1 MATLRKRNGRWQV
14 QVRRQGFPIQSR
26 SFLSKADANE
36 WARTIERQHDRQELG
51 PDRKA
56 LKAMTLA
63 YLVTRYRD
71 EVVPKK
77 RGSAVETI
85 LMNRFLRY
93 PICQKTLN
101 DLTTADFAAYRDQR
115 LSEPKHRSDKP
126 VTPKSL
132 KRELSPLSHMF
143 RHAVVE
149 WEIPVRN
156 PLDGLKLKVT
166 DNKRE
171 RRLLAGELDRLL
183 EATKKGRNKLV
194 APIILFALETAM
206 RRGEILS
213 IQFRH
218 VDLGR
223 LSLVIPE
230 SKSGYSRVI
239 PLTARAVA
247 ILEALRTE
255 DAKPTDL
262 AFPITAIALRLQW
275 DRLTARAG
283 IDGLNFHDLRH
294 EAISRLFELGL
305 TVPEVASISGHRTLA
320 QLMRYSHASQE
331 VVRAKLYAAQS
342 PDKLIGVRH
351 PQTLIVETTSVSE
364 STVELID

>member
-1 MATLRKRNGRWQV
+1 M
-14 QVRRQGFPIQSR
+14 
-26 SFLSKADANE
+26 SKADANE
-36 WARTIERQHDRQELG
+36 WARTIERQHDRHELG

-63 YLVTRYRD
+63 ALVTRYRD

-77 RGSAVETI
+77 RGSVVETI
-85 LMNRFLRY
+85 LLNRFLRY

-115 LSEPKHRSDKP
+115 LKEPKHRSDKP

-156 PLDGLKLKVT
+156 PLDGLKLKVI

-171 RRLLAGELDRLL
+171 RRLQSGELERLL
-183 EATKKGRNKLV
+183 DATTKGRNKLV
-194 APIILFALETAM
+194 APIILFAIETAM

-218 VDLGR
+218 VDFER

-239 PLTARAVA
+239 PLTPRAIA
-247 ILEALRTE
+247 ILKAVRSE
-255 DAKPTDL
+255 DAKPADF
-262 AFPITAIALRLQW
+262 AFPVTPVAMRLQW
-275 DRLTARAG
+275 DRLTARAKV
-283 IDGLNFHDLRH
+283 DGLNFHDLRH

-320 QLMRYSHASQE
+320 QLMRYSHANEWAVRMKLFAPHKME
-331 VVRAKLYAAQS
+331 VALLNRSATRELH
-342 PDKLIGVRH
+342 R
-351 PQTLIVETTSVSE
+351 ENSE
-364 STVELID
+364 SPLGP

>member
-36 WARTIERQHDRQELG
+36 WARTIERQHDRHELG

-56 LKAMTLA
+56 LKSMTLFD
-63 YLVTRYRD
+63 LVTRYRD

-77 RGSAVETI
+77 KGCAVETI
-85 LMNRFLRY
+85 LLNRFLRY
-93 PICQKTLN
+93 PICQKTLF
-101 DLTTADFAAYRDQR
+101 DLSTADFAAYRDQR
-115 LSEPKHRSDKP
+115 LGEPKHRSDKP

-156 PLDGLKLKVT
+156 PLEGLKLRVV

-171 RRLLAGELDRLL
+171 RRLRAGELERLL
-183 EATKKGRNKLV
+183 EAAKKGRNKLV
-194 APIILFALETAM
+194 APIILFAVETAM

-218 VDLGR
+218 VDFER

-230 SKSGYSRVI
+230 SKSGYSRLI
-239 PLTARAVA
+239 PLTKQATS
-247 ILEALRTE
+247 ILEAVWAE
-255 DAKPTDL
+255 DVKPTDF
-262 AFPITAIALRLQW
+262 AFPVTPIAMRLQW
-275 DRLTARAG
+275 DRLTKRAG

-305 TVPEVASISGHRTLA
+305 TIPEVASISGHRTLA
-320 QLMRYSHASQE
+320 QLMRYSHASQDA
-331 VVRAKLYAAQS
+331 VRLKLQA
-342 PDKLIGVRH
+342 R
-351 PQTLIVETTSVSE
+351 
-364 STVELID
+364 

>member
-1 MATLRKRNGRWQV
+1 
-14 QVRRQGFPIQSR
+14 
-26 SFLSKADANE
+26 
-36 WARTIERQHDRQELG
+36 
-51 PDRKA
+51 
-56 LKAMTLA
+56 MTLA
-63 YLVTRYRD
+63 HLVARYRD

-77 RGSAVETI
+77 RGWAIETI
-85 LMNRFLRY
+85 LLNRFLRY

-101 DLTTADFAAYRDQR
+101 DLTTADFGAYRDQR
-115 LSEPKHRSDKP
+115 LKEPKHRSDKP

-149 WEIPVRN
+149 WEIPLRN
-156 PLDGLKLKVT
+156 PLDGLNLKVV

-171 RRLLAGELDRLL
+171 RRLRAGELERLL
-183 EATKKGRNKLV
+183 DATNRGRNKLV

-218 VDLGR
+218 VDFER

-239 PLTARAVA
+239 PLTKHAVS
-247 ILEALRTE
+247 ILEAVRAD
-255 DAKPTDL
+255 DAKPTNL
-262 AFPITAIALRLQW
+262 AFPVTSVAMRLQW
-275 DRLTARAG
+275 DRLTTRAG

-305 TVPEVASISGHRTLA
+305 SIPEVASISGHRTPAMLF
-320 QLMRYSHASQE
+320 RYAHANND
-331 VVRAKLYAAQS
+331 VVRAKLT
-342 PDKLIGVRH
+342 GECR
-351 PQTLIVETTSVSE
+351 PQALIVETASSADH
-364 STVELID
+364 TVELID

>member
-14 QVRRQGFPIQSR
+14 QVRRHGFPIQSR

-36 WARTIERQHDRQELG
+36 WARTIERQHDRHELG

-56 LKAMTLA
+56 LKSMAL
-63 YLVTRYRD
+63 YDLVIRYRD

-77 RGSAVETI
+77 RGMVVETI
-85 LMNRFLRY
+85 LLNRFLRHA
-93 PICQKTLN
+93 ICQKTLF
-101 DLTTADFAAYRDQR
+101 DLSTADFAAYRDQR

-156 PLDGLKLKVT
+156 PLDGLKLRVV

-171 RRLLAGELDRLL
+171 RRLRDGELERLL

-218 VDLGR
+218 IDFER

-239 PLTARAVA
+239 PLTPMAVE
-247 ILEALRTE
+247 ILAALQTE

-262 AFPITAIALRLQW
+262 VFPVTPVALRLQW
-275 DRLTARAG
+275 DRLTTRVG
-283 IDGLNFHDLRH
+283 IGDLNFHDLRH

-331 VVRAKLYAAQS
+331 AVRTKLLSKELAKALAIDRQRSPCKGS
-342 PDKLIGVRH
+342 PD
-351 PQTLIVETTSVSE
+351 
-364 STVELID
+364 

>member
-14 QVRRQGFPIQSR
+14 QVRRQGFPVQSH

-36 WARTIERQHDRQELG
+36 WARTIERQQDRHELG
-51 PDRKA
+51 PNRKA
-56 LKAMTLA
+56 LKSMTLA
-63 YLVTRYRD
+63 ALVVRYRD

-77 RGSAVETI
+77 KGSAVETI
-85 LMNRFLRY
+85 LLNRFLRY
-93 PICQKTLN
+93 PICQRTLYE
-101 DLTTADFAAYRDQR
+101 LTTADFAAYRDQR
-115 LSEPKHRSDKP
+115 LSEPKHRSDRP
-126 VTPKSL
+126 VAPKSL

-171 RRLLAGELDRLL
+171 RRLHAGELERLL
-183 EATKKGRNKLV
+183 AATKKGKNKLV

-206 RRGEILS
+206 RRGEMLS
-213 IQFRH
+213 VQLRH
-218 VDLGR
+218 IDFERSSV
-223 LSLVIPE
+223 VIPE

-247 ILEALRTE
+247 ILEALRPE

-262 AFPITAIALRLQW
+262 AFPITPVALRLQW
-275 DRLTARAG
+275 DRLTNRAG
-283 IDGLNFHDLRH
+283 IDDLNFHDLRH
-294 EAISRLFELGL
+294 EGISRLFELGL

-320 QLMRYSHASQE
+320 QLMRYSHANHE
-331 VVRAKLYAAQS
+331 AVRAKL
-342 PDKLIGVRH
+342 IGERH
-351 PQTLIVETTSVSE
+351 PQTLIV
-364 STVELID
+364 

>member
-1 MATLRKRNGRWQV
+1 
-14 QVRRQGFPIQSR
+14 
-26 SFLSKADANE
+26 
-36 WARTIERQHDRQELG
+36 
-51 PDRKA
+51 
-56 LKAMTLA
+56 MTLA
-63 YLVTRYRD
+63 ALVARYRD

-77 RGSAVETI
+77 KGSAVETI
-85 LMNRFLRY
+85 LLNRFLRY
-93 PICQKTLN
+93 PICQRTLYE
-101 DLTTADFAAYRDQR
+101 LSTADFAAYRDQR

-143 RHAVVE
+143 RHALVE
-149 WEIPVRN
+149 WEIPLRN
-156 PLDGLKLKVT
+156 PLEGLKLKVT

-171 RRLLAGELDRLL
+171 RRLHAGELERLL

-206 RRGEILS
+206 RRGEVLS

-218 VDLGR
+218 VDFER
-223 LSLVIPE
+223 LSLEIPE
-230 SKSGYSRVI
+230 SKSGYSRSI
-239 PLTARAVA
+239 PLTRRAVT
-247 ILEALRTE
+247 ILKTVRCE

-262 AFPITAIALRLQW
+262 AFPVTPIAMRLQW
-275 DRLTARAG
+275 DRLTTRAG

-305 TVPEVASISGHRTLA
+305 TVPEVASISGHRTVA

-331 VVRAKLYAAQS
+331 SVRAKLIGYDGQS
-342 PDKLIGVRH
+342 SRREIASWKPA
-351 PQTLIVETTSVSE
+351 
-364 STVELID
+364 

>member
-36 WARTIERQHDRQELG
+36 WARTIERQHDRHELG

-56 LKAMTLA
+56 LKSMTLA
-63 YLVTRYRD
+63 DLVIRYRD

-77 RGSAVETI
+77 RGSEVETI
-85 LMNRFLRY
+85 LLNRFLRY
-93 PICQKTLN
+93 PICRKTLN
-101 DLTTADFAAYRDQR
+101 GLTTADFAAYRDLR
-115 LSEPKHRSDKP
+115 LKEPKHRSDKP
-126 VTPKSL
+126 ITPKSL

-143 RHAVVE
+143 RHAVIE
-149 WEIPVRN
+149 WEIPLRN
-156 PLDGLKLKVT
+156 PLEGLKLKVT

-171 RRLLAGELDRLL
+171 RRLLAGELNRLL

-194 APIILFALETAM
+194 APIIVFALETAM

-218 VDLGR
+218 VDFGR

-239 PLTARAVA
+239 PLTHPAVT
-247 ILEALRTE
+247 ILEALSSKNT
-255 DAKPTDL
+255 KPSDL
-262 AFPITAIALRLQW
+262 AFPITPIALRLQW
-275 DRLTARAG
+275 DRLTARAE
-283 IDGLNFHDLRH
+283 IHGLNFHDLRH

-305 TVPEVASISGHRTLA
+305 TVPEVASISGHKTLA

-331 VVRAKLYAAQS
+331 AVRAKLYAAQS
-342 PDKLIGVRH
+342 PDRLIGERYS
-351 PQTLIVETTSVSE
+351 QTSMV
-364 STVELID
+364 

>member
-36 WARTIERQHDRQELG
+36 WARTIERQHDRHELG

-56 LKAMTLA
+56 LKSMALSD
-63 YLVTRYRD
+63 LVIRYRD

-77 RGSAVETI
+77 RGSVVETI
-85 LMNRFLRY
+85 LLNRFLRY
-93 PICQKTLN
+93 PICHRTLYE
-101 DLTTADFAAYRDQR
+101 LSTADFAAYRDQR

-156 PLDGLKLKVT
+156 PLDGLKLRVV

-171 RRLLAGELDRLL
+171 RRLRAGELERLL

-218 VDLGR
+218 VDFER
-223 LSLVIPE
+223 LSLVIP
-230 SKSGYSRVI
+230 SRSQ
-239 PLTARAVA
+239 A
-247 ILEALRTE
+247 IRGSFL
-255 DAKPTDL
+255 
-262 AFPITAIALRLQW
+262 
-275 DRLTARAG
+275 
-283 IDGLNFHDLRH
+283 
-294 EAISRLFELGL
+294 
-305 TVPEVASISGHRTLA
+305 
-320 QLMRYSHASQE
+320 
-331 VVRAKLYAAQS
+331 
-342 PDKLIGVRH
+342 
-351 PQTLIVETTSVSE
+351 
-364 STVELID
+364 

>member
-14 QVRRQGFPIQSR
+14 QVRRQGFPTQSR
-26 SFLSKADANE
+26 SFVSKADANE
-36 WARTIERQHDRQELG
+36 WARLIERQHDRQELG

-56 LKAMTLA
+56 LKTMTLA
-63 YLVTRYRD
+63 DLVTRYRD

-77 RGSAVETI
+77 RGSVVETI
-85 LMNRFLRY
+85 LLNRFLRY

-115 LSEPKHRSDKP
+115 LKEPKHRSNKP

-143 RHAVVE
+143 RHAVIE
-149 WEIPVRN
+149 WEIPLRN
-156 PLDGLKLKVT
+156 PLYGLKLKVT

-171 RRLLAGELDRLL
+171 RRLLGGELERLL
-183 EATKKGRNKLV
+183 EATKKSRNKLV

-206 RRGEILS
+206 RRGEMLS

-218 VDLGR
+218 VDFGR

-239 PLTARAVA
+239 PLTQRAVA
-247 ILEALRTE
+247 ILEALRSE

-262 AFPITAIALRLQW
+262 AFPITPIALRLQW

-320 QLMRYSHASQE
+320 QLMRYSHANHE
-331 VVRAKLYAAQS
+331 AVRAKL
-342 PDKLIGVRH
+342 IGERR
-351 PQTLIVETTSVSE
+351 PQALMVETASVPDT
-364 STVELID
+364 TVELIN

>member
-14 QVRRQGFPIQSR
+14 QVRRQGFPTQSR

-36 WARTIERQHDRQELG
+36 WARAIERQHDRHELG
-51 PDRKA
+51 LDRKA
-56 LKAMTLA
+56 LRSMTLA
-63 YLVTRYRD
+63 DLVTRYRD

-77 RGSAVETI
+77 KGSAVETI
-85 LMNRFLRY
+85 LLNRFLRH
-93 PICQKTLN
+93 PICQKALYG
-101 DLTTADFAAYRDQR
+101 LSTADFAAYRDQR
-115 LSEPKHRSDKP
+115 LKEPKHRSDKP

-171 RRLLAGELDRLL
+171 RRLHAGELERLL
-183 EATKKGRNKLV
+183 EGTKRGRNKLI

-218 VDLGR
+218 VDFER

-230 SKSGYSRVI
+230 AKSGYSRTI
-239 PLTARAVA
+239 PLTKRAIS
-247 ILEALRTE
+247 ILATVRAE
-255 DAKPTDL
+255 DVKPTDL
-262 AFPITAIALRLQW
+262 TFPVTPIAMRLQW
-275 DRLTARAG
+275 DRLTKRAE
-283 IDGLNFHDLRH
+283 IDDLNFHDLRH

-305 TVPEVASISGHRTLA
+305 TIPEVASISGHRTFA

-331 VVRAKLYAAQS
+331 AVRAKLQAPKPRTRSLARTPES
-342 PDKLIGVRH
+342 V
-351 PQTLIVETTSVSE
+351 TLQC
-364 STVELID
+364 

>member
-14 QVRRQGFPIQSR
+14 QVRRQGFPVQSR
-26 SFLSKADANE
+26 SFRSKADANE
-36 WARTIERQHDRQELG
+36 WARTIEQKHDRHELG

-56 LKAMTLA
+56 LKLMSLA
-63 YLVTRYRD
+63 DLVTRYRD

-77 RGSAVETI
+77 KGSAVETI
-85 LMNRFLRY
+85 LLNRFLRY
-93 PICQKTLN
+93 SICQKTIYELS
-101 DLTTADFAAYRDQR
+101 TADFAAYRDQR
-115 LSEPKHRSDKP
+115 LNEPKHRSDKP

-156 PLDGLKLKVT
+156 PLDGLKLKIT

-171 RRLLAGELDRLL
+171 RRLRAGELERLL

-218 VDLGR
+218 IDFER
-223 LSLVIPE
+223 LSLIIPV

-239 PLTARAVA
+239 PLSEPAIS
-247 ILEALRTE
+247 ILEAVRPENT
-255 DAKPTDL
+255 KPTDL
-262 AFPITAIALRLQW
+262 IFPVTPVAMRLQW
-275 DRLTARAG
+275 DRLTERAG

-305 TVPEVASISGHRTLA
+305 TIPEVASISGHRTLA
-320 QLMRYSHASQE
+320 QLMRYSHASLDA
-331 VVRAKLYAAQS
+331 VRAKLRA
-342 PDKLIGVRH
+342 R
-351 PQTLIVETTSVSE
+351 
-364 STVELID
+364 